1 MTTDLIWLD
10 GKICSSDEFR
20 VRPTDEFVLYGRGL
34 FETTRTFAGRPWLW
48 DKHLQRALG
57 TARAIGIDLP
67 LDKLPTAVQ
76 VSDYVKQVS
85 TGDVVVRLSVGA
97 GSRKG
102 EKTIWMNTRP
112 LPASSSGTNLF
123 TSRYRVSRSDELSG
137 HKTTNY
143 LLRQLAFEE
152 AISKANI
159 NASSDALLLSPEE
172 EVLETAHSNLF
183 ARFDEE
189 WWTPPI
195 AGGVLPGT
203 VRSLLIENADS
214 LRIKERSFHID
225 ELAKC
230 DEAVVTNS
238 VRGIVPVASIDE
250 RPLKQTARM
259 QPLMEV
265 IVRSQTE
272 SR

>member
-1 MTTDLIWLD
+1 MRTDLIWLD
-10 GKICSSDEFR
+10 GKICSFDEFR

-97 GSRKG
+97 GSTKG
-102 EKTIWMNTRP
+102 EKTIWMITRP
-112 LPASSSGTNLF
+112 LPVPMTAISLI
-123 TSRYRVSRSDELSG
+123 TSRYRVSRSDALSG

-152 AISKANI
+152 VISKA
-159 NASSDALLLSPEE
+159 SPGSPSDALLLSPEE
-172 EVLETAHSNLF
+172 EVLETAHSNVF
-183 ARFDEE
+183 VRFGAE

-195 AGGVLPGT
+195 AGGVLSGT
-203 VRSLLIENADS
+203 VRSLLIEQADS

-259 QPLMEV
+259 QPLTEV